1 MDLGCAR
8 VSTGVQTLDLQLE
21 ALAKADCGRIF
32 TETASSAAREPPLL
46 QEAVDYLRPEDT
58 LVVWRLDH
66 LGRSL
71 QHLIETVTELQDRAL
86 AFEVTR
92 GTLTP

>member
-1 MDLGCAR
+1 MRG
-8 VSTGVQTLDLQLE
+8 STGVQTLDLQLE
-21 ALAKADCGRIF
+21 ASAKADCGRIF
-32 TETASSAAREPPLL
+32 TETASGAAREHPLL
-46 QEAVDYLRPEDT
+46 QEAVEYLRPGNM

-66 LGRSL
+66 PGGSL

-92 GTLTP
+92 G